1 MNRSVSSRFLYEA
14 TNQHW
19 SRFLHE
25 AIGYTNEPYTDER
38 VGTAV
43 DVLHLGYVSI
53 NLRRY

>member
-25 AIGYTNEPYTDER
+25 AIGGFELTVFELTSPIKLF
-38 VGTAV
+38 V
-43 DVLHLGYVSI
+43 
-53 NLRRY
+53 